1 MESRILWTG
10 RIRAPGGITMTSMEL
25 LKILN
30 AIRDSYILEARAMGS
45 EKKPKMMPP
54 GSGSPAEKPLPVLSE
69 KALGRYQAK
78 ESRKR
83 KKNGMKNFL
92 VLAAAAGLLLAVL
105 AGRGTIAGWADY
117 FETFLNRTENPY
129 QYTQPTETTQAYT
142 ETTAAQPETTAANAE
157 TRTTQAEPND
167 LEAAQENLLSVLA
180 GERTFFDRGNE
191 ISVTIE
197 EYCADGEEV
206 PGVNSVKITK
216 YTSAD
221 LDQDEVPEIIL
232 WILVNEY
239 SDYGTLVLR
248 FQDNQ
253 VEGYTFWYRQLFELK
268 QDGTFST
275 SGDEAGRVKSLTFD
289 EEGWHYVDIDIA
301 DQQQDLKEGVVWFD
315 YPGEDYSN
323 LFSPF

>member
-1 MESRILWTG
+1 MTAMDLLEVIGS
-10 RIRAPGGITMTSMEL
+10 IRS
-25 LKILN
+25 
-30 AIRDSYILEARAMGS
+30 SYILEAKHASVEKAKENLSFCNVHCMDELLPSRS
-45 EKKPKMMPP
+45 EKEP
-54 GSGSPAEKPLPVLSE
+54 
-69 KALGRYQAK
+69 RYSQVDQSK
-78 ESRKR
+78 KQ
-83 KKNGMKNFL
+83 KKNGLKL
-92 VLAAAAGLLLAVL
+92 LILSAAAGLLLAVL

-117 FETFLNRTENPY
+117 FETFLNRTEKPY
-129 QYTQPTETTQAYT
+129 QYTQPTGTTQAYT
-142 ETTAAQPETTAANAE
+142 ETTAANAETTA
-157 TRTTQAEPND
+157 TQAEPND
-167 LEAAQENLLSVLA
+167 LEAARENLISVLS

-197 EYCADGEEV
+197 KYCADGEEV

-216 YTSAD
+216 YTSVD

-232 WILVNEY
+232 WILVNQY

-268 QDGTFST
+268 QDSTFST

-315 YPGEDYSN
+315 YPGEDYSD
-323 LFSPF
+323 LFE